1 MSVLSRLRGPSQMEV
16 FQLAEEIRAEATRL
30 VWNTNVVPKGWRD
43 IFAKPMCNLCQK
55 LYHHIREA
63 NSIRCHTEEK
73 VRDRKE
79 EVQKAIGVLRDIYD
93 LINYIATT
101 LPVDW
106 NKFDKLLTLMLKE
119 EEKLKNWKDGVKLR
133 QKKEI
138 KNIGYSL

>member
-1 MSVLSRLRGPSQMEV
+1 MSVLARLRGPSQMEV

-43 IFAKPMCNLCQK
+43 IFAKPMCKLCQK
-55 LYHHIREA
+55 LYHHIRKA
-63 NSIRCHTEEK
+63 NSIWADTEEK
-73 VRDRKE
+73 VQARKDE
-79 EVQKAIGVLRDIYD
+79 TQEAINTLRDIYD

-119 EEKLKNWKDGVKLR
+119 EEKLKNWKDGVKLKQR
-133 QKKEI
+133 KK
-138 KNIGYSL
+138 